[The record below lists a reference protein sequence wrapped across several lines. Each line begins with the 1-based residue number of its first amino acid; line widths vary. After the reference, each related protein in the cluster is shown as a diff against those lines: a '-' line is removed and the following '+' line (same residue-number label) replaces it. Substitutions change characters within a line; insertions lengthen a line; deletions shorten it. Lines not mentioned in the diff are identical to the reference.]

1 MPDPQNPAPRYR
13 VTVFIGQGEE
23 MVPFGRT
30 RDLSVS
36 GMFLETEARPELG
49 SEQTVAIV
57 WGDDTCECK
66 AKVVRHADDGIGMTF
81 VTPDATFMNAVR
93 EIITSA
99 NAEPVSDTY

>member
-1 MPDPQNPAPRYR
+1 MPETPRPAPRYR

-36 GMFLETEARPELG
+36 GMFLETEARPPIG
-49 SEQTVAIV
+49 AEQEIAIV
-57 WGDDTCECK
+57 WGDDTCICSV
-66 AKVVRHADDGIGMTF
+66 KVVRHADDGVGLTF

-99 NAEPVSDTY
+99 DVEPIAGSG